1 MSAFNKI
8 REGLAREDNTPVAQ
22 TLAPHEKEINESPD
36 TITET
41 GPDHDKEATAGAHPS
56 DEKGNE
62 SDVPSEDVQNGV
74 KEIQAITLTWGKGS
88 LAALLCL

>member
-1 MSAFNKI
+1 MSALTKI
-8 REGLAREDNTPVAQ
+8 REGLAREDNTHVAG
-22 TLAPHEKEINESPD
+22 TLAPHEKEIH
-36 TITET
+36 ET
-41 GPDHDKEATAGAHPS
+41 PEVVSEVGPDHDKEATAGALPPH
-56 DEKGNE
+56 DKGND

>member
-1 MSAFNKI
+1 MSALAKI
-8 REGLAREDNTPVAQ
+8 REGLAREDNTPVAH
-22 TLAPHEKEINESPD
+22 TLAPHEKEIEEAPE

-41 GPDHDKEATAGAHPS
+41 GPGHDKEATAGALPP
-56 DEKGNE
+56 DDKGND
-62 SDVPSEDVQNGV
+62 SDVPSEDVQTGV